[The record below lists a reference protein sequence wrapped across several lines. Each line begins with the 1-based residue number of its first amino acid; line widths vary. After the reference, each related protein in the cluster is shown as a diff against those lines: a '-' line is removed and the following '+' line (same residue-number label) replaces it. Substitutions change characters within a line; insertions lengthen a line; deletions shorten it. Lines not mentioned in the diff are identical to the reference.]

1 MAVRVEAHTWACRE
15 AVVIPPVTDLAAEVG
30 WDDIEIYDEEL
41 EDDGTEYDEADAPPE
56 SNATETA
63 RPTLAFVRIRVGGGR
78 RLQHTRAL
86 FEELPPVLECHRVT
100 GEDCY
105 ILKVAVADNAEL
117 EALVDRL
124 ITVGDPITSI
134 VTSTLISHAPR
145 GTSAAR

>member
-15 AVVIPPVTDLAAEVG
+15 AVVISPVTDLAAEVG

-41 EDDGTEYDEADAPPE
+41 EDDGTEYDEAEARPE